1 MTEAQRERI
10 ESTDFYKLLQDQ
22 IGRRYLALRK
32 GLFHDTGLAAIGR
45 DQPSRRTVG
54 EIHYDRRFHAHGVSG
69 CAYNHGLPYL
79 PARGRYAPPP
89 GALEDRL
96 DAPRLKFDLQRQRP
110 SPREFLACVVQ
121 EMKVRYYQSSTV
133 RTYRNALAKFLRWC
147 GCTPHR
153 LNREHVRS
161 YLELLVNRGGS
172 HSWIGHN
179 LLAIRTAFD
188 KLCGLSLTLGLE
200 APRKP
205 KRLPPILSTQEVTHL
220 LQAAPSLRD
229 KLLLGLD
236 LRERN
241 EGVKVVRLRWCDR
254 TSRSVRSPCGRAW
267 AEGIGRSCSRLA
279 SSRSC
284 GHKPAGP
291 ADRQPA
297 LVYVPAARVPGSS
310 AGHVEAAGRPHADP
324 A

>member
-1 MTEAQRERI
+1 MTAV
-10 ESTDFYKLLQDQ
+10 SMPTAF
-22 IGRRYLALRK
+22 
-32 GLFHDTGLAAIGR
+32 
-45 DQPSRRTVG
+45 PVG
-54 EIHYDRRFHAHGVSG
+54 
-69 CAYNHGLPYL
+69 AYNHGLPYL
-79 PARGRYAPPP
+79 PARGRYAPHL
-89 GALEDRL
+89 ALEDRL

-229 KLLLGLD
+229 KLLLGLIYGTGMRASEVGTAS
-236 LRERN
+236 L
-241 EGVKVVRLRWCDR
+241 VRPGL
-254 TSRSVRSPCGRAW
+254 PEAF
-267 AEGIGRSCSRLA
+267 
-279 SSRSC
+279 
-284 GHKPAGP
+284 GHRVGGHGPRGSAGP
-291 ADRQPA
+291 APGQLRAALAGTSPLDLLTGNRPSSTFPPPA
-297 LVYVPAARVPGSS
+297 SQAPRRPCRSRRSAACGSS
-310 AGHVEAAGRPHADP
+310 LSLGPARPQP
-324 A
+324 T